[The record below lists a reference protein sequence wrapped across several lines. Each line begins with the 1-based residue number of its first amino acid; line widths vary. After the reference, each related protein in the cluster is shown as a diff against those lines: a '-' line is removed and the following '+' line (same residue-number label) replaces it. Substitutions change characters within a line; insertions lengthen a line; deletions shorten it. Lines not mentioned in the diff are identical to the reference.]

1 MAAVVACDV
10 VTTTMASTLTDLRRR
25 LAAVQDTL
33 QLSPSPPRPASH
45 HHEALVP
52 SGAAAE
58 RPPPGE
64 AATPPPPQQER
75 SSPLSAT
82 AEFRGTPP
90 PAGAPAPATPLNSFP
105 LAGASPLRPLRTAA
119 WSAEPLPVTTH
130 FVASP
135 PNNLVVEHGHD
146 QQQQG
151 PLRLEASPSP
161 QRVAMRSTMP
171 PPQAD
176 NAAAVAATAG
186 VVAALQQRADLSER
200 NAQESRAAVL
210 QMQVCLA
217 STEAE
222 AAAVRAELDL
232 TRQQLALALQSTHTI
247 GPLSISSPPSTSL
260 LVAHGHEEQQQHTL
274 QLAELCAVVDEI
286 SAKAED
292 LEREVAAE
300 RQRADAAEAARN
312 AFAAALQTAEVARD
326 IARADVTELRDRHAK
341 LVTEH
346 QHRLVAMDTRYHEL
360 YDATRSLRED
370 ASLDAAIHAK
380 IERFLDAFG
389 KTGSMPASPNPPRTN
404 GRHHTES
411 EGADGLTTTVSAP
424 RSKPTSGHDV
434 ASQTLAESDDTD
446 DVGTLKRQVAVLLA
460 QLRANNAAV
469 REFAVH
475 TRANAIQNHAR
486 RSSSLHRE
494 SPPRHRRDSP
504 SPVRTPAASTGG
516 PATTMPPHA
525 GTVPPLPPP
534 MPLASPT
541 PMTHNSNTAAR
552 RTEEPVSSA
561 IASLTANSA
570 RYRHPSDS
578 PYYETAT
585 EGSKRPTSALVSSY
599 ISSATTAPYHQSAS
613 NTVETP
619 MDHWRQPRT
628 VARSPPRSSW
638 RSPPKRNGGE
648 PSGQPAKSP
657 YYPYE
662 LPESRT
668 TTAYRPPVGGGGST
682 APYLGVGVTTAGGG
696 LHGTVGSTGPYA
708 SYARGITASAS
719 TALRHGGGSLL
730 PTSHQQQPHSRS
742 ASSRSFELL

>member
-1 MAAVVACDV
+1 M
-10 VTTTMASTLTDLRRR
+10 
-25 LAAVQDTL
+25 
-33 QLSPSPPRPASH
+33 
-45 HHEALVP
+45 
-52 SGAAAE
+52 
-58 RPPPGE
+58 
-64 AATPPPPQQER
+64 
-75 SSPLSAT
+75 
-82 AEFRGTPP
+82 
-90 PAGAPAPATPLNSFP
+90 
-105 LAGASPLRPLRTAA
+105 
-119 WSAEPLPVTTH
+119 
-130 FVASP
+130 
-135 PNNLVVEHGHD
+135 
-146 QQQQG
+146 
-151 PLRLEASPSP
+151 PSP
-161 QRVAMRSTMP
+161 Q
-171 PPQAD
+171 AD
-176 NAAAVAATAG
+176 SPAAVAATAG

-222 AAAVRAELDL
+222 AAAVRAELDA

-260 LVAHGHEEQQQHTL
+260 LVAHGHEEQQQQQL

-286 SAKAED
+286 TAKAED
-292 LEREVAAE
+292 LEREVATE
-300 RQRADAAEAARN
+300 RLRADAAEAARN

-404 GRHHTES
+404 GRHHHTEA
-411 EGADGLTTTVSAP
+411 EGADELMTTVSVP

-475 TRANAIQNHAR
+475 TRANAIQNHSR

-494 SPPRHRRDSP
+494 SPPRHRRDSA
-504 SPVRTPAASTGG
+504 SPVRTPAASTAG
-516 PATTMPPHA
+516 PATTMPPQA

-541 PMTHNSNTAAR
+541 PVTTATTYKSNTAAR
-552 RTEEPVSSA
+552 RPEEPVSSA
-561 IASLTANSA
+561 IASLTANPA
-570 RYRHPSDS
+570 RYRHPSDP

-599 ISSATTAPYHQSAS
+599 MSSATTAPYHQSAP

-628 VARSPPRSSW
+628 VVARSPPRSSW
-638 RSPPKRNGGE
+638 RSPPKRYGGE
-648 PSGQPAKSP
+648 PSGQPTTKSP

-668 TTAYRPPVGGGGST
+668 TAAYRPPVGVGGST
-682 APYLGVGVTTAGGG
+682 APYLGVGSTTAGDLGGG
-696 LHGTVGSTGPYA
+696 LHGTVGSAGPYA

-730 PTSHQQQPHSRS
+730 PASHQQQPHSRS